1 MPFPRA
7 AAGRRAI
14 AAGLRRLAWNLLMR
28 WIRRRF
34 PDVAVITCEELAD
47 RLAGAGPTP
56 LLIDARGPEEFALSH
71 LAGAHRLPGPDASGA
86 AGLARQTAIVVYC
99 SVGYRSAR
107 LARSLRQAGFS
118 DVRNLEGSLFRW
130 ANLGLPLAGAGGAR
144 PRVHP
149 FHPCWALLLEP
160 APPLGPG
167 AGVGAPALGAP
178 GAGDPHPNGRGGD
191 S

>member
-1 MPFPRA
+1 MAFPRA
-7 AAGRRAI
+7 TAGRRAL
-14 AAGLRRLAWNLLMR
+14 AAGLRRLAWPLLIG

-47 RLAGAGPTP
+47 RLAGEGPMP

-71 LAGAHRLPGPDASGA
+71 LAGARRLPGPDASGA
-86 AGLARQTAIVVYC
+86 AGLARETAIVVYC

-107 LARSLRQAGFS
+107 LARSLRQAGFT

-130 ANLGLPLAGAGGAR
+130 ANLGLPLAGTGYAR

-160 APPLGPG
+160 DPPPG
-167 AGVGAPALGAP
+167 SGP
-178 GAGDPHPNGRGGD
+178 GAGDPHPGDHEGD

>member
-1 MPFPRA
+1 MPLPRA

-14 AAGLRRLAWNLLMR
+14 AAGLRRLAWPLLIL
-28 WIRRRF
+28 WTRRRF
-34 PDVAVITCEELAD
+34 PDVAVITCEELAEQ
-47 RLAGAGPTP
+47 LAGEGPAP

-71 LAGAHRLPGPDASGA
+71 LAGARLLPGPDAPGA
-86 AGLARQTAIVVYC
+86 AGLAREAAIVVYC

-130 ANLGLPLAGAGGAR
+130 ANLGLPLACAGSGR

-149 FHPCWALLLEP
+149 FHPCWGLLLEP
-160 APPLGPG
+160 EP
-167 AGVGAPALGAP
+167 P
-178 GAGDPHPNGRGGD
+178 GAGDPYPDGHGGD

>member
-1 MPFPRA
+1 MLLPRA
-7 AAGRRAI
+7 AASRRAL
-14 AAGLRRLAWNLLMR
+14 AAGLRQLAWPLLIG

-47 RLAGAGPTP
+47 RLAGEGPMP

-71 LAGAHRLPGPDASGA
+71 LAGARRLPGPDASGA
-86 AGLARQTAIVVYC
+86 AGLAREAAIVVYC

-107 LARSLRQAGFS
+107 LARSLRQAGFT

-130 ANLGLPLAGAGGAR
+130 ANLGLPLAGTGYAR

-160 APPLGPG
+160 EPPPGPG
-167 AGVGAPALGAP
+167 P
-178 GAGDPHPNGRGGD
+178 GAGDPHPGDHEGD

>member
-1 MPFPRA
+1 MPFPRV
-7 AAGRRAI
+7 AAGRRAL
-14 AAGLRRLAWNLLMR
+14 AAGLRRLVWSLLIR

-47 RLAGAGPTP
+47 RLAGEGPTP
-56 LLIDARGPEEFALSH
+56 LLIDARRPEEFALSH
-71 LAGAHRLPGPDASGA
+71 LAGARRLPGADAPGA
-86 AGLARQTAIVVYC
+86 AGLARETAIVVYC

-160 APPLGPG
+160 EPPLGPG
-167 AGVGAPALGAP
+167 PGDGAPES
-178 GAGDPHPNGRGGD
+178 GDPHPNGQGGD

>member
-1 MPFPRA
+1 MPFSRA

-14 AAGLRRLAWNLLMR
+14 AAGLRRLVWPLLIR

-34 PDVAVITCEELAD
+34 PDVAVISCEELAD
-47 RLAGAGPTP
+47 RLAGEGPVP

-71 LAGAHRLPGPDASGA
+71 LAGARRLAETDALGA

-107 LARSLRQAGFS
+107 LARSLRQAGFT

-130 ANLGLPLAGAGGAR
+130 ANLGLPLAGAGSGR
-144 PRVHP
+144 TRVHP
-149 FHPCWALLLEP
+149 FHPCWGLLLEP
-160 APPLGPG
+160 EPPGT
-167 AGVGAPALGAP
+167 
-178 GAGDPHPNGRGGD
+178 GDPHPDGQGGD

>member
-1 MPFPRA
+1 MPFPQV

-14 AAGLRRLAWNLLMR
+14 AAGLRRLVWPLLIL

-34 PDVAVITCEELAD
+34 PDVAVISCEDLAEL
-47 RLAGAGPTP
+47 LAGEGSVP

-71 LAGAHRLPGPDASGA
+71 LPGARRLPGPDASGA
-86 AGLARQTAIVVYC
+86 AGLARETAIVVYC

-107 LARSLRQAGFS
+107 LARSLRRAGFT

-130 ANLGLPLAGAGGAR
+130 ANLGLPLAGAGDAR

-149 FHPCWALLLEP
+149 FHPCWSLLLEP
-160 APPLGPG
+160 DPPLGPG
-167 AGVGAPALGAP
+167 PALGAP
-178 GAGDPHPNGRGGD
+178 EAGDPHPNRQGVD

>member
-1 MPFPRA
+1 MPLPRA
-7 AAGRRAI
+7 ATGRRAI
-14 AAGLRRLAWNLLMR
+14 TAGLRRLAWPLLIL

-34 PDVAVITCEELAD
+34 PDVAVISCEELAEQ
-47 RLAGAGPTP
+47 LAGAGPMP
-56 LLIDARGPEEFALSH
+56 VLIDARGPEEFALSH
-71 LAGAHRLPGPDASGA
+71 LAGARRLPGPDASAG

-130 ANLGLPLAGAGGAR
+130 ANLGLPLAGAGSGR

-149 FHPCWALLLEP
+149 FHPCWGLLLEP
-160 APPLGPG
+160 DPPSGPG
-167 AGVGAPALGAP
+167 PALGAP
-178 GAGDPHPNGRGGD
+178 EAGDPHPNGQGED

>member
-1 MPFPRA
+1 MLLPRA
-7 AAGRRAI
+7 TAGRRAL
-14 AAGLRRLAWNLLMR
+14 AAGLRRLAWPLLIG

-47 RLAGAGPTP
+47 RLAGEGPMP

-71 LAGAHRLPGPDASGA
+71 LAGARRLPGPDASGA
-86 AGLARQTAIVVYC
+86 AGLAREAAIVVYC

-107 LARSLRQAGFS
+107 LARSLRQAGFT

-130 ANLGLPLAGAGGAR
+130 ANQGQPLAGTGYAR

-160 APPLGPG
+160 EPPPGPG
-167 AGVGAPALGAP
+167 P
-178 GAGDPHPNGRGGD
+178 GAGDPHPGDHEGD